1 MRFSSGGLAPRRWNW
16 STTLLTKRPRG
27 PCQCPSQL
35 LHWQEDGRCYKPFAR
50 GPCPQGSFLHPGR
63 DTPLRGQRPD
73 PHRRTLNHVHGWWK
87 ENESKQHKP
96 LGFVHCRQQG
106 FCPPG
111 WAFWLPTELCYP
123 LKKQG
128 PCQSGSIFYLNKAE
142 GQAEC
147 GCYKEHGWK
156 QYHWPINSMCYEHGS
171 RGPCPSGSVFSYN
184 STTKTTQ
191 CSCSPQSP
199 EYHLKTNQCYPKF
212 SQEMCN
218 KGQWL
223 ASHTDELPEHSMTP
237 SVRRVN
243 DLKKVNS
250 GNTSNPLTCTCIPG
264 YVYNEATKQCYREFT
279 QGPCLKRH
287 FFIGS
292 SNNDIGICKLNP
304 CSPRQLYFPEKRKCF
319 NIHTAG
325 PCSNGQLVIGYD
337 PNGIGYRGRCGC
349 SALNTP
355 FYWQPDGK
363 CYPHESR
370 GPCPSSLVFST
381 RLSSQ
386 LKPMC
391 ICPEEHIFHNATGR
405 CYRLFSQGPCQWNEW
420 LVPRLAD
427 NDVTPSETLQPPQM
441 TSACQCKPGY
451 EYQTGSHFCEP
462 PSMELLL
469 SLQNPAIQQQ
479 QQQKST

>member
-1 MRFSSGGLAPRRWNW
+1 MYIL
-16 STTLLTKRPRG
+16 
-27 PCQCPSQL
+27 
-35 LHWQEDGRCYKPFAR
+35 
-50 GPCPQGSFLHPGR
+50 
-63 DTPLRGQRPD
+63 
-73 PHRRTLNHVHGWWK
+73 
-87 ENESKQHKP
+87 
-96 LGFVHCRQQG
+96 
-106 FCPPG
+106 FCD
-111 WAFWLPTELCYP
+111 
-123 LKKQG
+123 
-128 PCQSGSIFYLNKAE
+128 SID
-142 GQAEC
+142 Q
-147 GCYKEHGWK
+147 
-156 QYHWPINSMCYEHGS
+156 
-171 RGPCPSGSVFSYN
+171 
-184 STTKTTQ
+184 
-191 CSCSPQSP
+191 
-199 EYHLKTNQCYPKF
+199 
-212 SQEMCN
+212 
-218 KGQWL
+218 GQWL

-370 GPCPSSLVFST
+370 GVNNLGKYHFIQVEFHFKISCIGQWSRARRAWSFQRGCPANWSRCASARKSTSSTTPPDAATGSSRKVRASGTSGWCRDWLTTTSRRQRRYNRPKWRRRVSANPDTNTRQDRIFANHPAWNCCCRCRIPPSS
-381 RLSSQ
+381 SSSS
-386 LKPMC
+386 KNR
-391 ICPEEHIFHNATGR
+391 HNNQID
-405 CYRLFSQGPCQWNEW
+405 CYKTLYIYC
-420 LVPRLAD
+420 
-427 NDVTPSETLQPPQM
+427 ETI
-441 TSACQCKPGY
+441 A
-451 EYQTGSHFCEP
+451 FCCC
-462 PSMELLL
+462 SFL
-469 SLQNPAIQQQ
+469 
-479 QQQKST
+479 